1 MQSSSQS
8 SRGKEKAPRKSHK
21 KRGDGGAQ
29 TGGMERSVSVWI
41 ASSSR
46 WAGTWRC
53 TAARGR
59 SCFRPTT
66 PARPWKSWRAEAAFL
81 QLCLSARTNDL
92 LLPVQNAGQPCN
104 IKQNAV
110 VFLLVKQSDFVYDR
124 YCLTGVS
131 KVSRPRILDRAS
143 ALL

>member
-1 MQSSSQS
+1 MDCIIKQVGGHVEVYSS
-8 SRGKEKAPRKSHK
+8 
-21 KRGDGGAQ
+21 
-29 TGGMERSVSVWI
+29 T
-41 ASSSR
+41 
-46 WAGTWRC
+46 
-53 TAARGR
+53 GR

-110 VFLLVKQSDFVYDR
+110 VFFFFL
-124 YCLTGVS
+124 
-131 KVSRPRILDRAS
+131 
-143 ALL
+143 